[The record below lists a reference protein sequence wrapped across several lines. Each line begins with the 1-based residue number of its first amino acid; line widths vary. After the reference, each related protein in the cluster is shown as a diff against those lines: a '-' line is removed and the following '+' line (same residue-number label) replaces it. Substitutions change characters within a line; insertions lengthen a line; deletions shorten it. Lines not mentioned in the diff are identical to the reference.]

1 MRRKVGDLGFE
12 CNCQIGGSV
21 NDGRTKIVD
30 LVGVAVNVIGET
42 CGLWIQAHTQ
52 QTVVVLL
59 RCAQHGEEVHEAILE
74 GLTITAMLE
83 HPSLTRRQLWTL
95 ITLTLVWGCNW
106 PIMKMGVTGY
116 PPLTFRSLSMW
127 TGIPLLGLAL
137 YFLKVPFRIPREH
150 WRELFVLSLFNMF
163 VWHVL
168 VVLAVPMLSSGRAA
182 ILGYTMPIF
191 SAVWGV
197 LWFQAPLRLRMWTG
211 VVAALIGVLL
221 LLWNEI
227 THFAGQP
234 LAVGMVLV
242 SAAAWAYGTQRL
254 RHTSIP
260 VPTLTIAFWM
270 TGLTTLLMTT
280 MATLF
285 EQSQWRMPPEQTIW
299 SIAYNAVGVFAFA
312 QSAWLTLARG
322 LPPVAST
329 LSVMFIPVLGV
340 FTGAIWLDEILHWQ
354 DWTAVALMVVAIAS
368 VLWPERQITPAS

>member
-1 MRRKVGDLGFE
+1 MILG
-12 CNCQIGGSV
+12 
-21 NDGRTKIVD
+21 
-30 LVGVAVNVIGET
+30 
-42 CGLWIQAHTQ
+42 GLNGQ
-52 QTVVVLL
+52 
-59 RCAQHGEEVHEAILE
+59 
-74 GLTITAMLE
+74 GLNMAAMPAL
-83 HPSLTRRQLWTL
+83 PSLTRRQLWTL

-127 TGIPLLGLAL
+127 TGLPLLGLAL
-137 YFLKVPFRIPREH
+137 FFLKVPFRIPRMY

-163 VWHVL
+163 IWHVL

-197 LWFQAPLRLRMWTG
+197 LWFQAPLRLRMWAG
-211 VVAALIGVLL
+211 IAAALLGVLL
-221 LLWNEI
+221 LLWNEL

-254 RHTSIP
+254 RNTSIP

-270 TGLTTLLMTT
+270 TGLTTVLMTT
-280 MATLF
+280 MATIF
-285 EQSQWRMPPEQTIW
+285 EQSQWRMPPEQTLW

-340 FTGAIWLDEILHWQ
+340 FTGAIWLGEVLHWQ
-354 DWTAVALMVVAIAS
+354 DWAAVALIVVAIAS
-368 VLWPERQITPAS
+368 VLWPVRQVVEA